1 MKDNYTENFWIT
13 ETLKCGYKWEKKY
26 GRKPFAERQLQLEKY
41 NIYPCLLWG
50 TGRVR
55 ICSWT
60 RLPSPYTQCLSVP
73 PPAWLP
79 PIPLSHTWYAWWQC
93 GICHNSFNLTA
104 YKTVFP
110 LKIVWILSRSHW
122 CSVSRVSGFLET
134 FFFYFVTVTNQV
146 ILTSF

>member
-1 MKDNYTENFWIT
+1 MKKKSTGGNHSQKDNYI
-13 ETLKCGYKWEKKY
+13 
-26 GRKPFAERQLQLEKY
+26 LEKY

-60 RLPSPYTQCLSVP
+60 RPPSPYTQCLSDP

-122 CSVSRVSGFLET
+122 CSVTRVSGFLET